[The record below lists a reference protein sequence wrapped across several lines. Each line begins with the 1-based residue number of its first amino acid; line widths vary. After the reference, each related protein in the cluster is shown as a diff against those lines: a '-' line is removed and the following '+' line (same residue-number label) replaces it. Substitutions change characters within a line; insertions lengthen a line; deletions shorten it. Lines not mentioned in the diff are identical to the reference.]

1 MVGESLSKVGGSK
14 GVNGKKGDALSTF
27 KGDACGTEGFWVEH
41 GLGQWQ
47 GTWPVQAHPH
57 YSGHT
62 GQYRR
67 GGSCHQLTDHMFAQI
82 IATASPGWEMGTHTL
97 TVGDI

>member
-1 MVGESLSKVGGSK
+1 MKEFVKAGVVVVGESLAKVGGSK
-14 GVNGKKGDALSTF
+14 GVNGKQKGDALSTF

-47 GTWPVQAHPH
+47 GTWPVQAHPY

-62 GQYRR
+62 GQY
-67 GGSCHQLTDHMFAQI
+67 H
-82 IATASPGWEMGTHTL
+82 TAAAAIS
-97 TVGDI
+97 